1 MNELFRRVRYLLQRR
16 RFDRE
21 LASDLEFHREMAARE
36 GRHFGN
42 ALRLREEA
50 RDAWGWTWI
59 DRLSQDLR
67 YAARMLRKSPSFT
80 AAAVLMLALGIGV
93 NVAAFGFFDL
103 MFLRPLPVRDP
114 GSILQFQR
122 SAPRDFA
129 DNFVYP
135 EVAFYREH
143 AKTLSA
149 VVATSHG
156 ELTIEGEQKQVGASF
171 VTANYFSEL
180 GARAKLGTMLDPAQD
195 EASDA
200 GPVVVLG
207 QRFWERHFGADPLIV
222 GKTIRLNNK
231 PAIVVG
237 VVSSEFSGLGIGLS
251 RPDLWAPIAQQPYFV
266 KGSRLTDFS
275 DGGIGVLM
283 WGRLQPGVTPRVAE
297 EELKS
302 LAAELHREHPGDVW
316 ENESLPSKPGGY
328 AASIRHEMYPIFA
341 LMGALGFLIL
351 AAACTNLGSL
361 LLARSAARRREI
373 AIRIAVGAGRARLV
387 RQLFTESLL
396 LALVGAVAGLGLG
409 YLCLRALMVW
419 AEAPVWLNPTP
430 DWRITVFAIAM
441 GLAAAI
447 LFGLTPAWQSSR
459 QRHRGG
465 ITRQFLIGAQVA
477 ASCVLLIVAGLLVR
491 ALDRAMFAPQGFEYQ
506 RVISIDPH
514 FHGASPDDARVY
526 LDTLESRL
534 RALPGIEAVAMVS
547 NPPLGNRWT
556 VVRAEAAGRAVD
568 IHYNHVDPP
577 FFQAM
582 GIPLV
587 RGRNLTRGDTGGII
601 ISESLARIEWPGEDP
616 IGKLFQVGVDSA
628 GVPEKRTVVGV
639 SGSARLVS
647 PEDSDAVEIY
657 ELPAAG
663 ILPSMVVL
671 VRTAGPPEGLVR
683 SVASVASA
691 IDTKMFPEVQLMKS
705 AYREKVQTAEF
716 GALSVSVLGLVA
728 LLLACAGIVGLVAY
742 AVAQRTKE
750 IGIRMALGA
759 RPSHVVSVVLGQF
772 SIPLA
777 AGLLAGVAGAAALSQ
792 ILRGL
797 LYGVSNLDPLSYVA
811 PVAILA
817 VTVAL
822 AALLPARRA
831 LRVDPMRALRHE

>member
-1 MNELFRRVRYLLQRR
+1 MSELFRRLRYLVHRR
-16 RFDRE
+16 RFDQE
-21 LASDLEFHREMAARE
+21 LAGDLEFHREMAARE
-36 GRHFGN
+36 GRNFGN

-67 YAARMLRKSPSFT
+67 YAARMLRKSPGFTT
-80 AAAVLMLALGIGV
+80 AAVAMLALGIGV

-122 SAPRDFA
+122 SAPRNFS
-129 DNFVYP
+129 DNFIYP

-149 VVATSHG
+149 VVAASHS
-156 ELTIEGEQKQVGASF
+156 ELTIEDEQKQLDVSF
-171 VTANYFSEL
+171 VTANYFNEL
-180 GARAKLGTMLDPAQD
+180 GARARLGTMLDPAQD
-195 EASDA
+195 ESSGA

-207 QRFWERHFGADPLIV
+207 QRFWERHFGADPSIV
-222 GKTIRLNNK
+222 GKTIRLNNR

-237 VVSSEFSGLGIGLS
+237 VVSSEFSGLGIGLG
-251 RPDLWAPIAQQPYFV
+251 RPDLWAPIAQEPYFV
-266 KGSRLTDFS
+266 KGSQITDFS
-275 DGGIGVLM
+275 DRGIGVLM

-297 EELKS
+297 EELRS
-302 LAAELHREHPGDVW
+302 LAAELHREHPHDVW

-328 AASIRHEMYPIFA
+328 AGSIRHEMYPVFA

-351 AAACTNLGSL
+351 ATACTNLGSL
-361 LLARSAARRREI
+361 LLARSAARKREI
-373 AIRIAVGAGRARLV
+373 SIRIAVGAGRARLV

-396 LALVGAVAGLGLG
+396 LALVGAAAGLGLG
-409 YLCLRALMVW
+409 YVVLRGLLAW
-419 AEAPVWLNPTP
+419 AEVPVWLDPTP
-430 DWRITVFAIAM
+430 DRRVMVFAIGM
-441 GLAAAI
+441 GFAASI
-447 LFGLTPAWQSSR
+447 LFGLTPAWQGGR
-459 QRHRGG
+459 QRHRGTT
-465 ITRQFLIGAQVA
+465 TRQFLIAAQVA

-506 RVISIDPH
+506 QVISIDPH
-514 FHGASPDDARVY
+514 FHGSSPDDARVY

-534 RALPGIEAVAMVS
+534 RTLPGIEAVAMVS

-568 IHYNHVDPP
+568 IHYNHIDPP
-577 FFQAM
+577 FFQTM

-587 RGRNLTRGDTGGII
+587 RGRNLMRGDTGGII
-601 ISESLARIEWPGEDP
+601 ISESLARFEWPREDP
-616 IGKLFQVGVDSA
+616 IGKLFQVGVDAA
-628 GVPEKRTVVGV
+628 GVPEKRMVVGV

-657 ELPAAG
+657 ELPGAE

-671 VRTAGPPEGLVR
+671 VRTAGPPESVVG
-683 SVASVASA
+683 SVAAVASA
-691 IDTKMFPEVQLMKS
+691 IDTKMFPEVQLMKN
-705 AYREKVQTAEF
+705 AYREKVRTAEF
-716 GALSVSVLGLVA
+716 SALSVGVLGLVA
-728 LLLACAGIVGLVAY
+728 LLLACTGIVGLVAY
-742 AVAQRTKE
+742 TVAQRTKE

-759 RPSHVVSVVLGQF
+759 RPSHVVSVVLRQF
-772 SIPLA
+772 SIPVA
-777 AGLLAGVAGAAALSQ
+777 AGLLAGVAGAVALSQ

-797 LYGVSNLDPLSYVA
+797 LYGISNLDPISYPAAVG
-811 PVAILA
+811 ILA
-817 VTVAL
+817 ATVAL

-831 LRVDPMRALRHE
+831 LRVDPMGALRHE